1 MPLLN
6 IAVARGR
13 FISFEG
19 GEGAGKSTQVRLLAD
34 ALTRK
39 DIRCLSTREPGGS
52 PGAESIREL
61 LVRGDVSRWDSMC
74 EALLHFAARRDH
86 VTNVIE
92 PALSTGTWVICDR
105 FTDSTVAYQGF
116 GQGLEIS
123 VIQDLHRTA
132 VGDLWPDV
140 TVILDI
146 PVAEGFGR
154 IANRSSDIDRYERM
168 ESDFHVRL
176 RDGFLEIARENV
188 QRCAVI
194 DAQQPV
200 DVVHQA
206 ILALIEQRLGA

>member
-6 IAVARGR
+6 IDVARGR

-19 GEGAGKSTQVRLLAD
+19 GEGAGKSTQTALLVD
-34 ALTRK
+34 ALTRR

-61 LVRGDVSRWDSMC
+61 LIQGDVGRWDPMC

-92 PALSTGTWVICDR
+92 PALRAGTWVICDR

-123 VIQDLHRTA
+123 VIQDLHRMA

-146 PVAEGFGR
+146 AVAEGFGR
-154 IANRSSDIDRYERM
+154 VANRSTEIDRYERM
-168 ESDFHVRL
+168 ENDFHARL
-176 RDGFLEIARENV
+176 REGFLEIARENV

-200 DVVHQA
+200 DIVHQA
-206 ILALIEQRLGA
+206 IVALIEQRLGA

>member
-1 MPLLN
+1 MPQLN
-6 IAVARGR
+6 IDVARGR

-19 GEGAGKSTQVRLLAD
+19 GEGAGKSTQATLLAD

-39 DIRCLSTREPGGS
+39 NIRCLSTREPGGS

-61 LVRGDVSRWDSMC
+61 LLQGDIGRWDPMC

-92 PALSTGTWVICDR
+92 PALSAGTWVICDR

-116 GQGLEIS
+116 GHGLEIS

-140 TVILDI
+140 TFILDI

-154 IANRSSDIDRYERM
+154 VANRSIDVDRYERM
-168 ESDFHVRL
+168 DSEFHARL
-176 RDGFLEIARENV
+176 RGGFLEIARENV
-188 QRCAVI
+188 RRCAVI

-200 DVVHQA
+200 DVIHQA
-206 ILALIEQRLGA
+206 VIALVDQRLGI